1 MQTDIDLVLFAG
13 QSNMAGRGSRKE
25 APAVEEG
32 GGYEFR
38 AISDP
43 TVLHP
48 IVEPFGVNENK
59 PGGINEEGMKTGS
72 LVSALVKAY
81 HERTGRI
88 IVGVSAS
95 KGGTEISEWQKDGI
109 LLPDAIERFR
119 TAEAWL
125 TDNGYSIGNRW
136 MIWCQGETD
145 GDRHTSKADYKARL
159 ASLLSEMQAIGIEH
173 TFLIRIGNHRDDH
186 MRYTSIIQAQT
197 EFCET
202 ASEITLIATAFDQMA
217 SEGLMHDEFH
227 YTQTGYNKCGT
238 QAGIN
243 LADWQMK

>member
-1 MQTDIDLVLFAG
+1 MQTDMDLVLFAG
-13 QSNMAGRGSRKE
+13 QSNMAGRGSSKD

-48 IVEPFGVNENK
+48 IAEPFGVNENK

-95 KGGTEISEWQKDGI
+95 KG
-109 LLPDAIERFR
+109 ERR
-119 TAEAWL
+119 SVSGKRMAYYYPTPW
-125 TDNGYSIGNRW
+125 S
-136 MIWCQGETD
+136 
-145 GDRHTSKADYKARL
+145 
-159 ASLLSEMQAIGIEH
+159 ASGQPKPG
-173 TFLIRIGNHRDDH
+173 
-186 MRYTSIIQAQT
+186 
-197 EFCET
+197 
-202 ASEITLIATAFDQMA
+202 
-217 SEGLMHDEFH
+217 
-227 YTQTGYNKCGT
+227 
-238 QAGIN
+238 
-243 LADWQMK
+243 

>member
-1 MQTDIDLVLFAG
+1 MQRDIDLVLFAG
-13 QSNMAGRGSRKE
+13 QSNMAGRGSSID
-25 APAVEEG
+25 APVVEEG

-59 PGGINEEGMKTGS
+59 QGGINEKGMKTGS
-72 LVSALVKAY
+72 LVSALVKTY

-95 KGGTEISEWQKDGI
+95 KGGTEISEWQKDGV

-125 TDNGYSIGNRW
+125 LDNGYSIGNRW

-145 GDRHTSKADYKARL
+145 GDRRTSKADYKMRL
-159 ASLLSEMQAIGIEH
+159 ASLLSEMQATGIEH
-173 TFLIRIGNHRDDH
+173 TFLIRIGNHRDDRE
-186 MRYTSIIQAQT
+186 RYANIIQAQT

-202 ASEITLIATAFDQMA
+202 APQITLIATAFDQMA
-217 SEGLMHDEFH
+217 SEGLMNDEFH
-227 YTQTGYNKCGT
+227 YTQLGYNRCGT
-238 QAGIN
+238 QAGTN
-243 LADWQMK
+243 LAHWQMN